1 MLPDMGTGR
10 PLKPRPTAFG
20 QRLAELRQKA
30 GLSQAQLGEK
40 LGLSQRAIAS
50 WEMRETTSFRP
61 EQIAQLADVLDV
73 SVEFLVTGEEP
84 GKRGRPGPKGKLA
97 EAFEQA
103 AKLPRK
109 DQKQVV
115 SVVNALIAQAR
126 GSED

>member
-1 MLPDMGTGR
+1 MLSDMATGR

-20 QRLAELRQKA
+20 QRLAELRQKV
-30 GLSQAQLGEK
+30 GLSQAQFGER

-61 EQIAQLADVLDV
+61 DQIAQLADVLDV

-84 GKRGRPGPKGKLA
+84 GKRERPGPKGKLA

-103 AKLPRK
+103 SKLPRK

-115 SVVNALIAQAR
+115 SVVNALIAQAK
-126 GSED
+126 GGQE